1 MLGKYLGSPS
11 LVFENG
17 QPRPLSPHR
26 GHYDLF
32 FYERNVH
39 EMVSFVLQFL
49 KRRIHDAV
57 VVLYHAQ
64 ILYVDDIGLMDLYKS
79 VIICT

>member
-1 MLGKYLGSPS
+1 MTLWVGFPASELTEIGSQLPF
-11 LVFENG
+11 VF
-17 QPRPLSPHR
+17 L
-26 GHYDLF
+26 
-32 FYERNVH
+32 RNTEFIDV
-39 EMVSFVLQFL
+39 M

>member
-1 MLGKYLGSPS
+1 MTSCVGLPASE
-11 LVFENG
+11 LVEIGG
-17 QPRPLSPHR
+17 QFP
-26 GHYDLF
+26 
-32 FYERNVH
+32 
-39 EMVSFVLQFL
+39 FVFL
-49 KRRIHDAV
+49 RDTEFIDVMKRRIHDAV